1 MAHEPSRIYYDDVLG
16 QYLDAVLESAF
27 RDVYDETVSDKIA
40 LGKALDVYLK
50 ETFGEDAILFGSAL
64 NDVEQAIRWTTQLER
79 LTINSAA
86 NYSAEPVAD
95 LRNRENN
102 WIASC
107 GDTEKLS
114 VGRTLSQTVVLA
126 GIQRLREIAYR
137 VLNTV
142 DEGATAH

>member
-1 MAHEPSRIYYDDVLG
+1 MEKVMAHEPSRIYYDDVLG

-86 NYSAEPVAD
+86 NYSAEPIAD
-95 LRNRENN
+95 LRNR
-102 WIASC
+102 
-107 GDTEKLS
+107 
-114 VGRTLSQTVVLA
+114 RTTGLQVAAILKSSLWAVP
-126 GIQRLREIAYR
+126 
-137 VLNTV
+137 
-142 DEGATAH
+142 